1 MYKINKLQHGKRF
14 VRDFLQLNA
23 SFCGTKNIS
32 LDDVPKVHLF
42 RITGKLLVIS
52 WQNYGENHKPQGR
65 GQEAEKSWG
74 EGARAISGVPR
85 GDNRKE
91 GNC

>member
-42 RITGKLLVIS
+42 RITGKLLVKTFS
-52 WQNYGENHKPQGR
+52 NKR
-65 GQEAEKSWG
+65 L
-74 EGARAISGVPR
+74 
-85 GDNRKE
+85 
-91 GNC
+91 